1 MEKDLNKNEKIKN
14 PKNKK
19 RTISNIIFLLCLTI
33 LVVTLFLSFGELQSI
48 VDTILNIG
56 QSNNWV
62 WLLVAFALAL
72 VYFLLWP
79 LSICFFAKSSKAES
93 TFMDSY
99 LIGCSEHFYN
109 GITPF
114 SAGGQPFQIYS
125 FSKKGVKAS
134 KATGIVL
141 ANFAVFMMVTN
152 LIALLALIFW
162 NQFTANL
169 NNITVSGS
177 TFDANWFIPIAI
189 IGYVINFLV
198 LVFMF
203 TLGLSKKIRNG
214 IIGIVKGLCKIKFL
228 GKHFSKFIPALEEY
242 CDNAQIAFKEISKNK
257 KAFILAFI
265 SRFFSMVAYYAI
277 PFFILL
283 AVGINVT
290 AADFIIVLFGTS
302 FAITAVVF
310 IPTPGGTGGI
320 EYAFALVLASVAS
333 ASLGSA
339 QAVSLIWRL
348 VTFYFILILSFIAGL
363 IFEASASKY
372 QKKKEIEEAK
382 KNEQ

>member
-1 MEKDLNKNEKIKN
+1 MENKVKEVNKN
-14 PKNKK
+14 PHSKK
-19 RTISNIIFLLCLTI
+19 RLISNLIFLLCLTI

-62 WLLVAFALAL
+62 WLIVAFLLAL
-72 VYFLLWP
+72 VYFGLWP
-79 LSICFFAKSSKAES
+79 LSLCFFAKSSKAES

-125 FSKKGVKAS
+125 YSKRGVKVS

-141 ANFAVFMMVTN
+141 ANFVVFMMVTN
-152 LIALLALIFW
+152 IFALLALIFW

-169 NNITVSGS
+169 SSINVSNTS
-177 TFDANWFIPIAI
+177 LDANWFIPIAI
-189 IGYVINFLV
+189 VGYVINFLV
-198 LVFMF
+198 LIFMF
-203 TLGLSKKIRNG
+203 ALGLSKTIRNG
-214 IIGIVKGLCKIKFL
+214 IIGIVKAICKIKFL
-228 GKHFSKFIPALEEY
+228 GKHLSKFIPSLEEY

-265 SRFFSMVAYYAI
+265 SRFFAMAAYYAI

-283 AVGINVT
+283 SVGISVT
-290 AADFIIVLFGTS
+290 PLDFIIIFFGTS

-320 EYAFALVLASVAS
+320 EYAFAIVIASVAS
-333 ASLGSA
+333 ASLGST
-339 QAVSLIWRL
+339 QAVSLVWRL
-348 VTFYFILILSFIAGL
+348 VTFYFILIISFIAGL
-363 IFEASASKY
+363 IFEARATKFD
-372 QKKKEIEEAK
+372 KLKEKEEISH
-382 KNEQ
+382 E

>member
-1 MEKDLNKNEKIKN
+1 MEQEKSIQPQKENKNPN
-14 PKNKK
+14 SKK
-19 RTISNIIFLLCLTI
+19 RLISNLIFLLCLTI

-62 WLLVAFALAL
+62 WLLVAFALAIG
-72 VYFLLWP
+72 YFLLWP
-79 LSICFFAKSSKAES
+79 LSLCFFAKSTKAEA
-93 TFMDSY
+93 TFTDSY

-125 FSKKGVKAS
+125 YSKRGVKAS

-141 ANFAVFMMVTN
+141 ANFVVFMMVTN
-152 LIALLALIFW
+152 VFALLALIFW
-162 NQFTANL
+162 NQYTSNL
-169 NNITVSGS
+169 NSINVSGS
-177 TFDANWFIPIAI
+177 SLDAAWFIPIAI
-189 IGYVINFLV
+189 VGYVINFLV

-203 TLGLSKKIRNG
+203 TLGLSRKVRNG
-214 IIGIVKGLCKIKFL
+214 IVGIVKGICKIKFL

-265 SRFFSMVAYYAI
+265 SRFFAMACYYAI
-277 PFFILL
+277 PYFILL
-283 AVGINVT
+283 AVGISVT
-290 AADFIIVLFGTS
+290 PMDFIIVFFGTS

-320 EYAFALVLASVAS
+320 EYAFAIVLASVAS

-348 VTFYFILILSFIAGL
+348 VTFYFILLISFVAGL
-363 IFEASASKY
+363 IFEARANKY
-372 QKKKEIEEAK
+372 QKMKEKEEVTH
-382 KNEQ
+382 E

>member
-1 MEKDLNKNEKIKN
+1 
-14 PKNKK
+14 
-19 RTISNIIFLLCLTI
+19 
-33 LVVTLFLSFGELQSI
+33 
-48 VDTILNIG
+48 
-56 QSNNWV
+56 
-62 WLLVAFALAL
+62 
-72 VYFLLWP
+72 
-79 LSICFFAKSSKAES
+79 
-93 TFMDSY
+93 MDSY

-141 ANFAVFMMVTN
+141 ANFVVFMMVTN

-189 IGYVINFLV
+189 VGYVINFLV

-203 TLGLSKKIRNG
+203 ALGLSKKIRNG

-265 SRFFSMVAYYAI
+265 SRFFSMVSYYAI

-363 IFEASASKY
+363 IFEASANKY